1 MSKQFRD
8 WTPEQ
13 ILMLPPSVQDWV
25 PAGHL
30 VHFVLHIVREELD
43 LKPILKKY
51 DEERGYPPFHPKMM
65 VALLLYAY
73 SQGIYSSRRI
83 AKACRERMDF
93 IALLAMQC
101 PDFRTISLFR
111 LRHLEELKGLFGQ
124 VLKLCRKAGLATLG
138 HVAVDG
144 TKMRANASKKKSMR
158 YGEMENRE
166 QELKR
171 AIDEWF
177 DKAAAIDKEED
188 GLYGEDRQG
197 DEMPEWVKDKQQR
210 LERIRQAKAELE
222 AEAKAAAEGPRDPSR
237 TRHDAKP
244 TGKPNKKAQ
253 RNFTD
258 PESQIMKSA
267 DGFMQAYNCQAAVDA
282 DNQII
287 VAQHIATNG
296 SDTHELG
303 SLLKEIRLHGHG
315 QAKEISADSAYCSEY
330 NLKQLRRRHIRGY
343 VASRW
348 QKDSRHNQSDR
359 KPPTTVG
366 KYVRQMWQRL
376 RRGGHRSRYRLR
388 KQVVEPVFGHIK
400 QARGFRQFLLRGKN
414 KVSAEWSLLC
424 TVHNLLKLAAA
435 QC

>member
-1 MSKQFRD
+1 
-8 WTPEQ
+8 
-13 ILMLPPSVQDWV
+13 
-25 PAGHL
+25 
-30 VHFVLHIVREELD
+30 
-43 LKPILKKY
+43 
-51 DEERGYPPFHPKMM
+51 
-65 VALLLYAY
+65 
-73 SQGIYSSRRI
+73 
-83 AKACRERMDF
+83 
-93 IALLAMQC
+93 
-101 PDFRTISLFR
+101 
-111 LRHLEELKGLFGQ
+111 
-124 VLKLCRKAGLATLG
+124 
-138 HVAVDG
+138 
-144 TKMRANASKKKSMR
+144 
-158 YGEMENRE
+158 MENRE

-188 GLYGEDRQG
+188 GLYGEDQQG

-296 SDTHELG
+296 SDTHELEF
-303 SLLKEIRLHGHG
+303 LLKDIRLHGHG
-315 QAKEISADSAYCSEY
+315 QAKEISADSAYSSEF

-348 QKDSRHNQSDR
+348 QKDSRQNPSDR

-435 QC
+435 RC